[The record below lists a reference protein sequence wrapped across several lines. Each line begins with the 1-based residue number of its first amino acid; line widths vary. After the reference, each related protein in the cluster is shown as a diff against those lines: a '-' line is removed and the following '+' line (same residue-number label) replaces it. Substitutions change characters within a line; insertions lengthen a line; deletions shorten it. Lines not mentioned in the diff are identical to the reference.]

1 MPESASPSTGLNR
14 RYLRVQD
21 LRRLRSLFF
30 ASRRIVEGLY
40 TGRHAS
46 PQRGHSVEF
55 NDYREYFPG
64 DEIGDIDWKVFG
76 RTDKLMI
83 KMFEHQSDMAV
94 HLVVDASASM
104 GYGGAGPGG
113 KGLGPRGNGVG
124 FAKMNRSIS
133 ASSSLGPRPSS
144 LGPARP
150 FSPGPDSKYDHA
162 CRMAA
167 AIAFLTTKQQD
178 KVSLSLVQQGL
189 ARFEKPMSSVTH
201 LNKLLRAMEETSPQG
216 EAGLAAAIRKL
227 ASLTKRRSVIIILS
241 DLLDEFEAINDAL
254 AIHTHRGGEVILFHI
269 LHEDELHLPAAHE
282 AIFQDSETGGKVT
295 LNIDDIRAAYDARIK
310 RFLADWNK
318 ACRGKGID
326 YNLVNTATPYTKSLE
341 NYLFSR
347 VR

>member
-1 MPESASPSTGLNR
+1 MPDPAPSSGLNR

-21 LRRLRSLFF
+21 LRRLRSLSF

-76 RTDKLMI
+76 RTDRLMI
-83 KMFEHQSDMAV
+83 KMFEHQSDMSV
-94 HLVVDASASM
+94 HLIVDASASM
-104 GYGGAGPGG
+104 GY
-113 KGLGPRGNGVG
+113 KGMKV
-124 FAKMNRSIS
+124 
-133 ASSSLGPRPSS
+133 PRPSS
-144 LGPARP
+144 TGP
-150 FSPGPDSKYDHA
+150 FSIDSKYDHA

-167 AIAFLTTKQQD
+167 AVAFLTTKQQD

-189 ARFEKPMSSVTH
+189 ARHERPASSISH
-201 LNKLLRAMEETSPQG
+201 LITLLRAMEETKPTG
-216 EAGLAAAIRKL
+216 EAGLAAALKKL
-227 ASLTKRRSVIIILS
+227 AAITRRRAVILIFS
-241 DLLDEFEAINDAL
+241 DLLDDFQAVNDAL
-254 AIHTHRGGEVILFHI
+254 AIHTHRGSEAIIFHVM
-269 LHEDELHLPAAHE
+269 HADELHLPQMHE
-282 AIFQDSETGGKVT
+282 AVFEDSETGEKVT
-295 LNIDDIRAAYDARIK
+295 LNIDDVRAAYDERMK
-310 RFLADWNK
+310 TFLHQWNV

>member
-1 MPESASPSTGLNR
+1 MPETASQTGLNR

-55 NDYREYFPG
+55 NDYREYLPG
-64 DEIGDIDWKVFG
+64 DEIGDIDWKVYG

-104 GYGGAGPGG
+104 GYGGTEGP
-113 KGLGPRGNGVG
+113 N
-124 FAKMNRSIS
+124 
-133 ASSSLGPRPSS
+133 
-144 LGPARP
+144 PARKSAG
-150 FSPGPDSKYDHA
+150 FDRYGRRTALTLTGGAESKYDHA

-178 KVSLSLVQQGL
+178 KVSLSLVQNGL
-189 ARFEKPMSSVTH
+189 FRFERAMSSATH
-201 LNKLLRAMEETSPQG
+201 LNKVLRAMEETSPHS
-216 EAGLAAAIRKL
+216 EASLAPALKKL
-227 ASLTKRRSVIIILS
+227 ASLTKRKSVIIIFS
-241 DLLDEFEAINDAL
+241 DLLDDFAPINDAL
-254 AIHTHRGGEVILFHI
+254 AIHTHRGSEVILFHI
-269 LHEDELHLPAAHE
+269 LHDDELHLPKAHE
-282 AIFQDSETGGKVT
+282 AVFHDSETGSKVT
-295 LNIDDIRAAYDARIK
+295 LNIDDIRTAYDARMK
-310 RFLADWNK
+310 QFLADWNK

-326 YNLVNTATPYTKSLE
+326 YNLVNTHTPYVKSLE

>member
-1 MPESASPSTGLNR
+1 MPESSPSSGLNR

-21 LRRLRSLFF
+21 LRRLRSLSF

-76 RTDKLMI
+76 RTDRLMI
-83 KMFEHQSDMAV
+83 KMFEHQSDMSV
-94 HLVVDASASM
+94 HLIVDASASM
-104 GYGGAGPGG
+104 GYKGMKGPRD
-113 KGLGPRGNGVG
+113 KGLGPRAEN
-124 FAKMNRSIS
+124 AKNMRTS
-133 ASSSLGPRPSS
+133 AASSLGPRPSS
-144 LGPARP
+144 
-150 FSPGPDSKYDHA
+150 PGPSFALDSKFDHA

-167 AIAFLTTKQQD
+167 AVAFLTTKQQD

-189 ARFEKPMSSVTH
+189 ARHERPASSISH
-201 LNKLLRAMEETSPQG
+201 LITLLRAMEETQPTG
-216 EAGLAAAIRKL
+216 EAGLAAALKKL
-227 ASLTKRRSVIIILS
+227 AAITRRRAVILIFS
-241 DLLDEFEAINDAL
+241 DLLDDFEAVNDAL
-254 AIHTHRGGEVILFHI
+254 AIHTHRGSEVIIFHVM
-269 LHEDELHLPAAHE
+269 HADELHLPQMHE
-282 AIFQDSETGGKVT
+282 AVFEDSETGEKVT
-295 LNIDDIRAAYDARIK
+295 LNIDDVRAAYDERMK
-310 RFLADWNK
+310 TFLHQWNV

>member
-1 MPESASPSTGLNR
+1 MPETETHSGLNR

-76 RTDKLMI
+76 RTDRLMI
-83 KMFEHQSDMAV
+83 KLFEHQSDMTV
-94 HLVVDASASM
+94 HLLVDASASM
-104 GYGGAGPGG
+104 GYRGAGA
-113 KGLGPRGNGVG
+113 KEQGLGTRGKKK
-124 FAKMNRSIS
+124 APSRSTRLIPNPK
-133 ASSSLGPRPSS
+133 SLI
-144 LGPARP
+144 
-150 FSPGPDSKYDHA
+150 PDSKYDHA

-167 AIAFLTTKQQD
+167 SIAFLTTKQQD
-178 KVSLSLVQQGL
+178 KVSLSLVQNGM
-189 ARFEKPMSSVTH
+189 ARFDRPMSSVTH
-201 LNKLLRAMEETSPQG
+201 LANILRAMEEIEPAR
-216 EAGLAAAIRKL
+216 EARLPEALKQL
-227 ASLTKRRSVIIILS
+227 ASLSRRRGVLVIFS
-241 DLLDEFEAINDAL
+241 DLLDDFEAVNEAL
-254 AIHTHRGGEVILFHI
+254 SIHTHRGSEVILFHVM
-269 LHEDELHLPAAHE
+269 HADELHLPAMHE
-282 AIFQDSETGGKVT
+282 AIFEDSETGGKVT
-295 LNIDDIRAAYDARIK
+295 LNVDDVREAYDRQMK
-310 RFLADWNK
+310 DFLHKWNV

-326 YNLVNTATPYTKSLE
+326 YNLVSTATPYTKSLE

>member
-1 MPESASPSTGLNR
+1 MPQSPPPQSGLNR

-83 KMFEHQSDMAV
+83 KMFEHQSDMSV

-104 GYGGAGPGG
+104 GYGG
-113 KGLGPRGNGVG
+113 KGPREKGQGLSK
-124 FAKMNRSIS
+124 ARSN
-133 ASSSLGPRPSS
+133 SSSLGPRPSS
-144 LGPARP
+144 L
-150 FSPGPDSKYDHA
+150 GPDSKYDHA

-189 ARFEKPMSSVTH
+189 SRFERPMSSVTH
-201 LNKLLRAMEETSPQG
+201 LNKMLRAMEEVSPQG
-216 EAGLAAAIRKL
+216 EANLAAALKKL
-227 ASLTKRRSVIIILS
+227 ASLTKRRSVILIFS
-241 DLLDEFEAINDAL
+241 DLLDDFEAVNDAL
-254 AIHTHRGGEVILFHI
+254 AIHTHRGSEVILFHI
-269 LHEDELHLPAAHE
+269 LHEDELKLPTQHE
-282 AIFQDSETGGKVT
+282 AVFQDSETGSKVT
-295 LNIDDIRAAYDARIK
+295 LNIDDIRAAYETRIK
-310 RFLADWNK
+310 QFLADWNK